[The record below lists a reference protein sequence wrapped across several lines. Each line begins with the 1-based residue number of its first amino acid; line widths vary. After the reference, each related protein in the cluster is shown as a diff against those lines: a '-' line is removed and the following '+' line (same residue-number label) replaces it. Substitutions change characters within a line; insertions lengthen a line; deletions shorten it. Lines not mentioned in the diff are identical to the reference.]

1 MGFAGV
7 SAMSTSAK
15 LGCPKCRS
23 VSAYS
28 IVDGKGARLAWCER
42 CGHIRLISA
51 AELAL
56 AGPAEQVAAHSE
68 ALLG

>member
-1 MGFAGV
+1 
-7 SAMSTSAK
+7 MSTSAK

-28 IVDGKGARLAWCER
+28 IVDGRDARLAWCER

-56 AGPAEQVAAHSE
+56 AGAIAEPAGTQPD
-68 ALLG
+68 ALMG